1 MQRDWRTKDDEQQMC
16 KELERPANVQRD
28 WRTLIITKI
37 RGKDIW

>member
-1 MQRDWRTKDDEQQMC
+1 MC

-37 RGKDIW
+37 KGKDTGESF